1 MLWKTP
7 VQNIQKTPL
16 REVVQKTIV
25 PNFHLK
31 QEQKT
36 DQRKTPTAL
45 TKLSSQKLSTK
56 VFGLSNRYGGYPS
69 PRFNNKHPENDSF
82 IENS

>member
-1 MLWKTP
+1 MENTCAKHPKNTLEGSGSK
-7 VQNIQKTPL
+7 NYCSKFSS
-16 REVVQKTIV
+16 EAGK
-25 PNFHLK
+25 
-31 QEQKT
+31 KT

-69 PRFNNKHPENDSF
+69 PRFNNKHPENDRF

>member
-16 REVVQKTIV
+16 RESSSKNYSSKISSEAGT
-25 PNFHLK
+25 
-31 QEQKT
+31 KT

-56 VFGLSNRYGGYPS
+56 VFGLRNGVYPS
-69 PRFNNKHPENDSF
+69 PRFNNKHPENDRF

>member
-1 MLWKTP
+1 VENHCAKHPKNTLGGSGSKNYCSKFPSEAGT
-7 VQNIQKTPL
+7 
-16 REVVQKTIV
+16 
-25 PNFHLK
+25 
-31 QEQKT
+31 KT

-56 VFGLSNRYGGYPS
+56 VFGLRNGGYPS